1 MSTRL
6 LAVVLA
12 LVSLVAAAWFAF
24 GIRQAHDTAAA
35 DAILAAGST
44 PTAAQT
50 AHAFSLLR
58 TAKQLNPDTQV
69 DLLRAQL
76 LLDQGNRRAARSVL
90 ERVVATEPDNALAW
104 EWLAR
109 ASVGDTVEF
118 FRAVLRFEQLV
129 PPIHRGR

>member
-6 LAVVLA
+6 LAVALA
-12 LVSLVAAAWFAF
+12 LVSLVAAAWFALAA
-24 GIRQAHDTAAA
+24 RQAHDTAAA
-35 DAILAAGST
+35 SAIVAAGSP

-69 DLLRAQL
+69 DVLRAQL
-76 LLDQGNRRAARSVL
+76 LLDQGRRQAARSVL
-90 ERVVATEPDNALAW
+90 QRVVASEPDNALAW

-109 ASVGDTVEF
+109 ASVGDTAEF

-129 PPIHRGR
+129 PAVHRQR